1 MAIQKFRDPAFAN
14 YYFDPVNDCVI
25 SIYSGQSRPLK
36 WSRAYPGAP
45 RRVSLTTTRGTKISY
60 RYDQIKALLIPA
72 KPTLAAP
79 VRASQRVADVAAK
92 PASNAFNGL
101 DTIKPNVDYVL
112 FSVKNRCSQYFFA
125 NTSIQE
131 ALDRLARRGEHVA
144 HDDVRI
150 LNTVTGKVH
159 ELGVK
164 TITTY
169 TLV

>member
-1 MAIQKFRDPAFAN
+1 MAIQKFRDPAFTN

-45 RRVSLTTTRGTKISY
+45 RRVSLTTTRGTKLSY

-79 VRASQRVADVAAK
+79 IEVPRRVANAAA
-92 PASNAFNGL
+92 ASDAFNGL
-101 DTIKPNVDYVL
+101 ASIKPNVDYVL

-150 LNTVTGKVH
+150 LNTVTGKVQK
-159 ELGVK
+159 LGTK

>member
-1 MAIQKFRDPAFAN
+1 MALRKFRDPALAN
-14 YYFDPVNDCVI
+14 YYFDTATDCVI
-25 SIYSGQSRPLK
+25 STYSGQSRPMK
-36 WSRAYPGAP
+36 WSQAYPGAP
-45 RRVSLTTTRGTKISY
+45 RRVSLTTIRGTKISY
-60 RYDQIKALLIPA
+60 RYDQIKAMLL
-72 KPTLAAP
+72 PTVGPHMAAP
-79 VRASQRVADVAAK
+79 IEVPRRVADAAA
-92 PASNAFNGL
+92 ASDAFNGL
-101 DTIKPNVDYVL
+101 ASIKPNVDYVL

-150 LNTVTGKVH
+150 LNTVTGKVQK
-159 ELGVK
+159 LGTK